1 MSSAAVDALIE
12 ERIES
17 FKNELSRI
25 VHTAVEDALEEYR
38 QTLRPLGS
46 ESRTGAVVRP
56 SAPRRSEDGVWS
68 DGLAA
73 NRSEPPRF
81 QQQELALTPASGP
94 RELTPADHPRGAK
107 PVVDPFWSEAA
118 AAISSPAEVRP
129 GGSRTSAARRSPREL
144 EAVGQRVL
152 EHLRDQDGETV
163 LGLAR
168 ALGQPT
174 SELRRPVQLLL
185 AAGAI
190 EKRSSTQGE
199 RFFAA

>member
-25 VHTAVEDALEEYR
+25 VHAAVEDALEGYR
-38 QTLRPLGS
+38 QTLLPLSREPRVDPAARAIPRPGPLGGEGPDS
-46 ESRTGAVVRP
+46 VEVDRP
-56 SAPRRSEDGVWS
+56 ELFLPQQQALPLPPGPELE
-68 DGLAA
+68 LAA
-73 NRSEPPRF
+73 GR
-81 QQQELALTPASGP
+81 QGT
-94 RELTPADHPRGAK
+94 K
-107 PVVDPFWSEAA
+107 PLVDPFWSQAA

-129 GGSRTSAARRSPREL
+129 AGLRTSAARRSPREL
-144 EAVGQRVL
+144 EAVGHQVL
-152 EHLRDQDGETV
+152 ECLREGGGETV

-190 EKRSSTQGE
+190 QKRSSTQGE